1 MFEWISGA
9 GQLIGGVGQAYGAI
23 QQSKMANKM
32 YDLQKSSYDRNV
44 NKENKAQANLDAA
57 VSNIYGTDDKK
68 KKTNASFDLGG
79 TNNGVL

>member
-9 GQLIGGVGQAYGAI
+9 GQLIGGIGQAYGAYE
-23 QQSKMANKM
+23 QSKMANKM

-44 NKENKAQANLDAA
+44 DKEDQAQANLDSAISS
-57 VSNIYGTDDKK
+57 VYGKDDKK
-68 KKTNASFDLGG
+68 KKTTASFDLGG